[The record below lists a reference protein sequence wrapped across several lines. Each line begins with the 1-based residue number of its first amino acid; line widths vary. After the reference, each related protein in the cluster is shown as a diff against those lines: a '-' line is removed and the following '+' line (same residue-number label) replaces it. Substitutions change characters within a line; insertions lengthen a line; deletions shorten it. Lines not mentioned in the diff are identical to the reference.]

1 MANESIDVDVT
12 TTEEVVGFGDGTLNG
27 RELAVA
33 SYFCDHLA
41 PALIGR
47 DEPEIESTW
56 QYLYHSP
63 YWRRGTVTMAAVA
76 AFDLAPWDFAAK
88 KAGVP
93 LYKLLGGASRTG
105 LLSYAH
111 ASGTSLETLN
121 EAIHGYVE
129 QGFQAVD
136 PARHTGSRPDL
147 RRPRP
152 CSGREVRV

>member
-1 MANESIDVDVT
+1 MANESIDVDVTSPGWNFVTAVVT
-12 TTEEVVGFGDGTLNG
+12 TTEEVVGFGDGTLT
-27 RELAVA
+27 AI
-33 SYFCDHLA
+33 DM
-41 PALIGR
+41 AL
-47 DEPEIESTW
+47 
-56 QYLYHSP
+56 
-63 YWRRGTVTMAAVA
+63 
-76 AFDLAPWDFAAK
+76 WDFAAK

-111 ASGTSLETLN
+111 TSGTSLETLN

-136 PARHTGSRPDL
+136 PVRHTGSRPDL

-152 CSGREVRV
+152 CSRREVRV